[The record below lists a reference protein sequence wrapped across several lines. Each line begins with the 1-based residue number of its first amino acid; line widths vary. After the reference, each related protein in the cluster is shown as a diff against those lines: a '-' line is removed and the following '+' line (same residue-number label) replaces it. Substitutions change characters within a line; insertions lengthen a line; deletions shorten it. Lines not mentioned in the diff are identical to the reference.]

1 MPRVHRTVRYEPD
14 ERPPELLAAG
24 LGIQYALLTVT
35 GIVLTVAIVVRAGGG
50 SEAYLAWSGFAVL
63 IVSGVSTLLQ
73 VRGVG
78 RVGAGYILLMG
89 TSGAFLAVCIAALTA
104 GGPLLLAALVLVS
117 SFFQLV
123 LSQRLSWVR
132 RAFTPTVTGTVVML
146 IAATIMPIVFGM
158 LEIPAGVEPDAVI
171 ASACATLGMFLVIAL
186 WIGGAWRLWASVGS
200 CHRNRRGLL
209 GGGGARPFRSHPR
222 RGGAVVRRTGPSL
235 TVLRSRV
242 QPVVL
247 ALAALVRVFV
257 TIIGAVETIG
267 DGIAIQ
273 QV

>member
-104 GGPLLLAALVLVS
+104 GGPPLLAGLVLVS
-117 SFFQLV
+117 LPFQLV
-123 LSQRLSWVR
+123 LSQRLS
-132 RAFTPTVTGTVVML
+132 
-146 IAATIMPIVFGM
+146 
-158 LEIPAGVEPDAVI
+158 
-171 ASACATLGMFLVIAL
+171 
-186 WIGGAWRLWASVGS
+186 
-200 CHRNRRGLL
+200 
-209 GGGGARPFRSHPR
+209 
-222 RGGAVVRRTGPSL
+222 
-235 TVLRSRV
+235 
-242 QPVVL
+242 
-247 ALAALVRVFV
+247 
-257 TIIGAVETIG
+257 
-267 DGIAIQ
+267 
-273 QV
+273 